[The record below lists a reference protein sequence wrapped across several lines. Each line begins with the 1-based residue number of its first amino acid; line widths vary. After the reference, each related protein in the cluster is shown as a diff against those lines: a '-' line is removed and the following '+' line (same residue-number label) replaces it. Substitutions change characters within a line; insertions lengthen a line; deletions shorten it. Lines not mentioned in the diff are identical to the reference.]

1 MEEDFKTEL
10 RRRLEEVKENDEI
23 DIVININK
31 DDEVT
36 SGREE

>member
-1 MEEDFKTEL
+1 MEVDFKTEL

-31 DDEVT
+31 YDEVT

>member
-23 DIVININK
+23 DIVINIYK

>member
-1 MEEDFKTEL
+1 MEVDFKTEL

-31 DDEVT
+31 HDEVT